1 MRLRI
6 SVYIWQPDCADIS
19 LKTSYPYT
27 YGRVVIGI
35 IDMRINWASEE
46 EELVKKKK
54 KETRITSTGRLI
66 LISSDTRT

>member
-1 MRLRI
+1 MTVKI
-6 SVYIWQPDCADIS
+6 ATDIS

-35 IDMRINWASEE
+35 IDMRINWESEE
-46 EELVKKKK
+46 EELGHGGQV
-54 KETRITSTGRLI
+54 SLNPARLI